1 MVELRICVARVFP
14 GRVSYDHSYEESNQF
29 TFIFRYGVLTL
40 KTIEM
45 ALLTNSMILYR
56 ITWKN
61 PNILA
66 MVHWWLV
73 VIKWSFTSC
82 SKILVFNPLGE
93 TLSIVLFTDNKI
105 NMRNRNIN
113 ATNIPWL
120 NITNCHFSSGARFS
134 RLPKRFR
141 TRKAI
146 AKFRTLCLQLWLQSC
161 FIHIFFFISREV
173 LFIQEV
179 NRLAG
184 SKCFQGTRETSFDW
198 SDKSKLCRSLKNV
211 FYADLSDIYGCIFNE
226 IFRRNVCVF
235 LIRVRELFQFV
246 SFTLKRIYIFR
257 IADLFF
263 FRWFFK
269 TF

>member
-1 MVELRICVARVFP
+1 MVELRICDAHVFP
-14 GRVSYDHSYEESNQF
+14 GRVSCDHSYEESNQF
-29 TFIFRYGVLTL
+29 SFIFRYGVLTL

-66 MVHWWLV
+66 VVHWWLV
-73 VIKWSFTSC
+73 VIKWNFTSC

-93 TLSIVLFTDNKI
+93 TLSIVLFTNNKI

-134 RLPKRFR
+134 RLPKGFP

-161 FIHIFFFISREV
+161 FIYIFFIYQERFSSYKKLIAWRGQNVSRALEKRASIGAINRNSVAV
-173 LFIQEV
+173 LRKYFTP
-179 NRLAG
+179 
-184 SKCFQGTRETSFDW
+184 TRVTFTVVYLMKY
-198 SDKSKLCRSLKNV
+198 SD
-211 FYADLSDIYGCIFNE
+211 E
-226 IFRRNVCVF
+226 M
-235 LIRVRELFQFV
+235 FV
-246 SFTLKRIYIFR
+246 SF
-257 IADLFF
+257 
-263 FRWFFK
+263 
-269 TF
+269 